1 MAPATERENSERLY
15 IRAQELGAPMKQE
28 LPTFERLRNESMRIL
43 SALYI
48 HIRKSSAILD
58 QEDKE
63 KNKSYNPDGSWI

>member
-1 MAPATERENSERLY
+1 MWNQQNLDRVPELMAPATERENSERLY

-28 LPTFERLRNESMRIL
+28 LPTFELLRNESMRIL

-58 QEDKE
+58 QEE
-63 KNKSYNPDGSWI
+63 